1 MNPKSF
7 AAAVVFFITI
17 ISFCSQVTANDSK
30 DIVLAKSQRLTGQ
43 NQSPVSPVKN
53 VILLIPDGCS
63 LSTIS
68 AARWYQWLTDSE
80 KPSLYIDP
88 FISGTV
94 RTFSSDAPIG
104 DSAPTTSC
112 YMTGEPS
119 KTGFVSTYPT
129 YSGVNN
135 ILFVDSTKA
144 YQPLMTV
151 MEAARIIYGKSLG
164 LVFTSEFPHATPAD
178 CSSHSYNRNDYVSI
192 ASQMVHNKLDVVIG
206 GGVSILGK
214 NHRSYLESN
223 GYEVITNDLNAL
235 RVSKSKKLWSLFES
249 QSLPYDLDRDASKI
263 PSLQEMTE
271 KAISVLSKN
280 KKGFFLMVEGSKID
294 WAAHANDPVG
304 MITEFL
310 AFDRACKAALDFAK
324 KDGNTA
330 VLILPDHGNSGFS
343 IGVRHMSGYD
353 KLTKEQIFGNS
364 LKFKRTAEG
373 IANEMNLSDR
383 SEVRN
388 IFRKYTSL
396 ELNDS
401 QLLRIDSA
409 RNYTKSPVPVKE
421 RAKNQTLDYVLAKFM
436 TDNTGFGFTT
446 NGHTGEEVFLASYH
460 PKNKGPKGVLFNFQI
475 NDYLCGLMKLN
486 KRLPELTEKYFAK
499 HSDVF
504 RGMEYSIEKGK
515 DKDHPVLKVVKN
527 GKVMLLT
534 DDSSIIEVDGV
545 LYDLPTVIVYV
556 DKNNTFYLPVNIV
569 DYFN

>member
-1 MNPKSF
+1 MKLKSF
-7 AAAVVFFITI
+7 SVALVCLIAV
-17 ISFCSQVTANDSK
+17 ISISNPIAANDSK
-30 DIVLAKSQRLTGQ
+30 EVVLSKSQKLTGQ
-43 NQSPVSPVKN
+43 KNSPVSPVKN

-68 AARWYQWLTDSE
+68 AARWYQWLKDNE

-88 FISGTV
+88 YISGTV

-129 YSGVNN
+129 SSGLNN
-135 ILFVDSTKA
+135 ILYVDSTKA

-178 CSSHSYNRNDYVSI
+178 CSSHSYNRNDYTSI

-206 GGVSILGK
+206 GGVSILEE
-214 NHRSYLESN
+214 NHKSYLRSN
-223 GYEVITNDLNAL
+223 GYEVITNDINAM
-235 RVSKSKKLWSLFES
+235 RMSEGKKLWSLFES
-249 QSLPYDLDRDASKI
+249 KSLPYDIDRDPSKT

-304 MITEFL
+304 MITDFL
-310 AFDRACKAALDFAK
+310 AFDKACKAAIDFAK

-330 VLILPDHGNSGFS
+330 VIILPDHGNSGFS
-343 IGVRHMSGYD
+343 IGVRHMTGYD
-353 KLTKEQIFGNS
+353 KLTKDQIFGNS
-364 LKFKRTAEG
+364 LKFKKTAEG
-373 IANEMNLSDR
+373 IAKEIKESDK
-383 SEVRN
+383 SKAGE
-388 IFRKYTSL
+388 IFRKYTSI

-401 QLLRIDSA
+401 QLLKIDSA
-409 RNYTKSPVPVKE
+409 MSYPKYQS
-421 RAKNQTLDYVLAKFM
+421 LDYVLAKFM
-436 TDNTGFGFTT
+436 TDNTGFGFST

-460 PKNKGPKGVLFNFQI
+460 PKNKGLKGVLFNFQI
-475 NDYLCGLMKLN
+475 NDYLCGLMKLDN
-486 KRLPELTEKYFAK
+486 RLPELTEKFFAK

-504 RGMEYSIEKGK
+504 KGMDYSIEKGK

-534 DDSSIIEVDGV
+534 DDSSIIEVDGI
-545 LYDLPTVIVYV
+545 LYDLATVVVYV
-556 DKNNTFYLPVNIV
+556 DKNNTFYLPRNIV
-569 DYFN
+569 NYFN